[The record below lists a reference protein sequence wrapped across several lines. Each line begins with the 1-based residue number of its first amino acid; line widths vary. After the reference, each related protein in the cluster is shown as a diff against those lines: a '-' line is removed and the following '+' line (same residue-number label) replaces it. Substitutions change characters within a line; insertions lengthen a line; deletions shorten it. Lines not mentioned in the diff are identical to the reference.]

1 MKTRLKRVAAGIIAA
16 AFMIGIVAC
25 SIMPITREPPAP
37 EAVKEADAPAVWEP
51 EVAPAPPADFDIAAG
66 LKLKEK
72 DGVKTMK
79 TDHFTLTLSHGESW
93 DAKVNSK
100 NSITI
105 YNIAL
110 NKAKRGGK
118 LVTIL
123 AYAAGDKSFDVL
135 PDYNVIGE
143 SGGLVYVAAYPTDMQ
158 YDGGKEKDIAAYQ
171 AVFGEVCRLKAG
183 DTENPLVFR
192 ETEGL

>member
-1 MKTRLKRVAAGIIAA
+1 MITRIKRAAAGIIAA
-16 AFMIGIVAC
+16 LFIVGIVAC
-25 SIMPITREPPAP
+25 SIVPITREQPLPETVEEVDPQVIGETETVPAS
-37 EAVKEADAPAVWEP
+37 
-51 EVAPAPPADFDIAAG
+51 PADFDIASG
-66 LKLKEK
+66 MKLKEK
-72 DGVKTMK
+72 DGVKTLK
-79 TDHFTLTLSHGESW
+79 TDHFTLTLTHGGSW

-105 YNIAL
+105 YNVAL

-123 AYAAGDKSFDVL
+123 AYAAGDKSYDVL

-143 SGGLVYVAAYPTDMQ
+143 SGGMVYVATYPTDMQ
-158 YDGGKEKDIAAYQ
+158 YDGGKEKDVADYQ
-171 AVFGEVCRLKAG
+171 AVFAEVCRLKAG

-192 ETEGL
+192 ETEGA